1 MDNKKIT
8 IDGKEYILVNIKSLK
23 VNNNLYSDE
32 INSSENIS
40 LTSEILEKEVINLSI
55 QINMLLYLI
64 LSY

>member
-1 MDNKKIT
+1 MDNNKIT

-32 INSSENIS
+32 ITSSENIS

-55 QINMLLYLI
+55 QINK
-64 LSY
+64 

>member
-1 MDNKKIT
+1 MDNNKIT
-8 IDGKEYILVNIKSLK
+8 IDGKEYILLNIKSLK

-55 QINMLLYLI
+55 QINK
-64 LSY
+64 

>member
-8 IDGKEYILVNIKSLK
+8 IEGKEYILVNIKSLK

-55 QINMLLYLI
+55 QINK
-64 LSY
+64 

>member
-55 QINMLLYLI
+55 QINK
-64 LSY
+64 

>member
-1 MDNKKIT
+1 MDNNKIT

-55 QINMLLYLI
+55 QINK
-64 LSY
+64 

>member
-8 IDGKEYILVNIKSLK
+8 IDGKEYILLNIKSLK

-55 QINMLLYLI
+55 QINK
-64 LSY
+64 

>member
-8 IDGKEYILVNIKSLK
+8 IDGKEYIWVNIKSLK

-55 QINMLLYLI
+55 QINK
-64 LSY
+64 

>member
-32 INSSENIS
+32 ITSSENIS

-55 QINMLLYLI
+55 QINK
-64 LSY
+64 